1 MPLKL
6 FFSCIHTQEYLL
18 IPSFILTQHNKEN
31 DLCRECNFKTRCIKL
46 MQLWDLWCFLSKR
59 WQCWQ
64 LSLLDQKYPSN
75 QKMVPLVEGVLLL
88 CARRIVWVSRMINV
102 VLKGSKG
109 KSWRTLPPNSAWE
122 QSPPQRGTTQD
133 LYKGRRRLL
142 LIFSS
147 THTRM
152 TLSLSFSLCLSH
164 QQTFT
169 LCGISVDVP
178 WEMSIP
184 LGIPRFKLTCGRV

>member
-1 MPLKL
+1 
-6 FFSCIHTQEYLL
+6 
-18 IPSFILTQHNKEN
+18 
-31 DLCRECNFKTRCIKL
+31 

-102 VLKGSKG
+102 VLKGSQG
-109 KSWRTLPPNSAWE
+109 KSWRTLPPNSDRE

-147 THTRM
+147 THRLAWPSAF
-152 TLSLSFSLCLSH
+152 LSPSASVISKHLHFVGY
-164 QQTFT
+164 QWTFHEKCKFHLVFPDT
-169 LCGISVDVP
+169 S
-178 WEMSIP
+178 
-184 LGIPRFKLTCGRV
+184 